1 MFQIPSFMFHVSCL
15 KLLIIRPMK
24 LNKISFAITCLVMLF
39 NSTNGQNS
47 TPRALLP
54 EKIID
59 EIIGE
64 ASGERAMNHII
75 EMAAY
80 IHDRPASEYSGYFFE
95 TQYVLDKMKEY
106 GLEGAVVNTYPGGKT
121 WDGIR
126 ATLWEVSP
134 GRSKLADYGD
144 LPAVLASGSNNA
156 DVTAELVW
164 VGDGRQADIEKASV
178 EGKIVV
184 TSGSIAMVH
193 SLSVAKGALGVIS
206 YNSPRPIEAPLAIP
220 ITGIGG
226 RRGGDSNAK
235 FGFFLSP
242 RDGELLRNRLTMG
255 EKITVHAIVEVQ
267 NLDYDMEVPSCI
279 IKGTD
284 PDAGEVIFSAHLF
297 EGYVKMG
304 ANDDLSGCA
313 AILEIARM
321 LNTMI
326 NEGRIERPKRTIRFI
341 WAPEFSGTGPWV
353 TENKEIM
360 KKTLCNINLD
370 MVGLWMKKSN
380 SFMCMHRTTYG
391 NPHYINDVMEN
402 YYNFV
407 GLGNRAGL
415 AISGREGFLKRI
427 VAPTGSDDPF
437 YYAIDDHYGAS
448 DHEVFND
455 WGVQVP
461 GIMMITWPDLYYHT
475 SQDIADKCDATQL
488 KRVCFIGAAAVYTI
502 VNAGESTALKIAGEV
517 TGNGSARIGKQ
528 LQRAMDELDPATKE
542 NFENIYK
549 RTKGY
554 MEAAVINE
562 KATVNTASELAP
574 SSAALKNNL
583 IKLTASVDAIG
594 KSTITAFNNYAE
606 NKARELGITSISFK
620 PTPLEITAKT
630 IIPKQTNL
638 VTEKGYRGYS
648 EALTKLDPAI
658 RSKYPIN
665 NRRFDTQELSRLC
678 DGKNNALDIKKLLDT
693 QMKSGE
699 ADLQDVINYIYIL
712 KEAGLVIL

>member
-1 MFQIPSFMFHVSCL
+1 
-15 KLLIIRPMK
+15 
-24 LNKISFAITCLVMLF
+24 
-39 NSTNGQNS
+39 
-47 TPRALLP
+47 
-54 EKIID
+54 
-59 EIIGE
+59 
-64 ASGERAMNHII
+64 
-75 EMAAY
+75 
-80 IHDRPASEYSGYFFE
+80 
-95 TQYVLDKMKEY
+95 
-106 GLEGAVVNTYPGGKT
+106 
-121 WDGIR
+121 
-126 ATLWEVSP
+126 
-134 GRSKLADYGD
+134 
-144 LPAVLASGSNNA
+144 
-156 DVTAELVW
+156 
-164 VGDGRQADIEKASV
+164 
-178 EGKIVV
+178 
-184 TSGSIAMVH
+184 
-193 SLSVAKGALGVIS
+193 
-206 YNSPRPIEAPLAIP
+206 
-220 ITGIGG
+220 
-226 RRGGDSNAK
+226 
-235 FGFFLSP
+235 
-242 RDGELLRNRLTMG
+242 
-255 EKITVHAIVEVQ
+255 
-267 NLDYDMEVPSCI
+267 
-279 IKGTD
+279 
-284 PDAGEVIFSAHLF
+284 
-297 EGYVKMG
+297 
-304 ANDDLSGCA
+304 
-313 AILEIARM
+313 
-321 LNTMI
+321 
-326 NEGRIERPKRTIRFI
+326 
-341 WAPEFSGTGPWV
+341 
-353 TENKEIM
+353 
-360 KKTLCNINLD
+360 
-370 MVGLWMKKSN
+370 
-380 SFMCMHRTTYG
+380 
-391 NPHYINDVMEN
+391 MEN

-415 AISGREGFLKRI
+415 AVSGREGFLKRI

-528 LQRAMDELDPATKE
+528 LQRAMDELDIATKE

-554 MEAAVINE
+554 IEAAVINE

-574 SSAALKNNL
+574 ASAALKNDL
-583 IKLTASVDAIG
+583 LKLTASVDAIG
-594 KSTITAFNNYAE
+594 KSTIVDFDSYTE

-712 KEAGLVIL
+712 KEAGLVTL